1 LLVLVGLS
9 VNDLIF
15 YKVTLFERASFL
27 GHIPYLK
34 YWLVK
39 FLTVLLLLDSVKFDS
54 VSIILLCSLLT
65 YVSKLLKNYG
75 NYF

>member
-15 YKVTLFERASFL
+15 YKVTLFESVSFL

-39 FLTVLLLLDSVKFDS
+39 FLTVLLLLDSVTFDS
-54 VSIILLCSLLT
+54 VSIILLCSLLI
-65 YVSKLLKNYG
+65 YVSRLLKNYG